1 MLSKVK
7 LVTLGL
13 LRHMRVFDWVAD
25 SAWRQKRLLILCY
38 HGISMED
45 EHRWRPALYMTPEVL
60 EQRLEILKRG
70 AYSVLPLGEAL
81 ERLRTGSLPPRSVSI
96 TFDDGTYDF
105 YRQAFPRLQKFQFP
119 VTVYQ
124 TTYHTDYQRPV
135 FNLICS
141 YMLWQRRA
149 DVLAPAPEL
158 GLTEPLDLR
167 TELGRHRVV
176 RALLERAERE
186 AMTGRQKDEVAGQL
200 AKLLGIDYE
209 ALAAK
214 RVLQLMNAQELGEVA
229 RAGVD
234 VQLHSHRHQTPMEE
248 ALFRREISDNRA
260 RIRALTGI
268 EAVHFCYPSGVY
280 RPEFLSWLKKENVIS
295 ATTCDA
301 GLATP
306 KSVPLLLPRF
316 VDTARRS
323 ATEFEGWL
331 AGVGDLLATRRAAPQ
346 RYILPLTA
354 NVPVPTRDETPLPPV
369 RQR

>member
-1 MLSKVK
+1 MLATIK

-13 LRHMRVFDWVAD
+13 LENMRVFDLVAN

-45 EHRWRPALYMTPEVL
+45 EHLWRPRLYMAPEVL
-60 EQRLEILKRG
+60 ERRLEMLKKG
-70 AYSVLPLGEAL
+70 AYSVLPLAEAL
-81 ERLRTGSLPPRSVSI
+81 QRLRAGNLPGRSVAL

-105 YRQAFPRLQKFQFP
+105 YKQVYPRLKSFGFP

-124 TTYHTDYQRPV
+124 TTYHTDYERPI

-141 YMLWQRRA
+141 YMLWKRRA
-149 DVLAPAPEL
+149 DVLPAAPEL
-158 GLTEPLDLR
+158 GLTQPLDLR

-176 RALLERAERE
+176 RTLIERSERE
-186 AMTGRQKDEVAGQL
+186 GKTGRQKDELAGQL
-200 AKLLGIDYE
+200 AELLGIDYE

-214 RVLQLMNAQELGEVA
+214 RILQLMNGRELGEVA

-234 VQLHSHRHQTPMEE
+234 IQLHSHRHQTPMDE

-280 RPEFLSWLKKENVIS
+280 RPEFLEWLRKENVVS

-301 GLATP
+301 GLATVQ
-306 KSVPLLLPRF
+306 SDPLLLPRF
-316 VDTARRS
+316 VDTAGRS
-323 ATEFEGWL
+323 ATEFESWL
-331 AGVGDLLATRRAAPQ
+331 AGVGDLLATRRNATQ
-346 RYILPLTA
+346 SYILP
-354 NVPVPTRDETPLPPV
+354 RD
-369 RQR
+369 